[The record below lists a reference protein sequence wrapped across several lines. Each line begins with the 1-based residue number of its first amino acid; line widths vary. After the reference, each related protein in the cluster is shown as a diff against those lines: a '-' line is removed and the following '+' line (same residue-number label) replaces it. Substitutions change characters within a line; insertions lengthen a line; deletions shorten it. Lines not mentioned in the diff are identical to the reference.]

1 MNTILLGPL
10 LGNNRKHLI
19 ERCAQLVAQN
29 QDHKFLY
36 LAASHPLL
44 EVISSGILDGSR
56 NRGVWGEL
64 PVYLFRGFVR
74 RILSTAIDD
83 EGKGLLPRLPID
95 REELPLKRSL
105 ISQLLARLK
114 D

>member
-10 LGNNRKHLI
+10 LGNNRTHLI
-19 ERCAQLVAQN
+19 DRCADLIAGN
-29 QDHKFLY
+29 QGHKFLY

-44 EVISSGILDGSR
+44 EVITERLLDGSR

-74 RILSTAIDD
+74 RVLSSAVDA
-83 EGKGLLPRLPID
+83 EGMGLTPRLPID
-95 REELPLKRSL
+95 REELP
-105 ISQLLARLK
+105 
-114 D
+114 